1 MPPQMR
7 SPARPWGL
15 WGSTVGKRGAQP
27 FEILVSC
34 FFCFLSDYLLILVKR
49 VFQPF
54 LGCAC
59 FPLPQKSGES
69 VQAVKLNV
77 FHTMNFMLKHCDAI
91 REKVRSGQLEIQGG
105 VYDLSTGK
113 APGFRQFVLGSF
125 VNTLG
130 SYIVRPVSDTVSIN
144 FIRETA
150 LGSFRLVNELLLRS
164 LIGALVGTLGRWSS
178 WEKVHKSPS

>member
-1 MPPQMR
+1 MKY
-7 SPARPWGL
+7 L
-15 WGSTVGKRGAQP
+15 EL
-27 FEILVSC
+27 FCIL
-34 FFCFLSDYLLILVKR
+34 LDYLLILVER

-54 LGCAC
+54 SGCAC
-59 FPLPQKSGES
+59 FPLPKKSGES

-77 FHTMNFMLKHCDAI
+77 FHTMNFMLNAI

-113 APGFRQFVLGSF
+113 APGFRQFVFGSF

>member
-1 MPPQMR
+1 MKY
-7 SPARPWGL
+7 L
-15 WGSTVGKRGAQP
+15 EL
-27 FEILVSC
+27 FCIL
-34 FFCFLSDYLLILVKR
+34 LDYLLILVKR

-54 LGCAC
+54 SGCAC
-59 FPLPQKSGES
+59 FPLLKKSGES

-130 SYIVRPVSDTVSIN
+130 SYIYS
-144 FIRETA
+144 
-150 LGSFRLVNELLLRS
+150 
-164 LIGALVGTLGRWSS
+164 
-178 WEKVHKSPS
+178 